1 MIYFL
6 NALFIIGAFVS
17 MEIIAWA
24 LHKYVMHGF
33 LWSIHKDHHISHN
46 KRFENNDLF
55 ALVFGI
61 PSWLF
66 MMFGI
71 MAGCDFRLYIG
82 IGIALYGIC
91 YLLIHDGLIHS
102 RIKVFRNTKNIWLL
116 SLKKAHLNHHKH
128 DNKSNSK
135 DGNDVSYGMIWVNLK
150 YYKKVKSDVEAEL
163 KSK

>member
-1 MIYFL
+1 
-6 NALFIIGAFVS
+6 
-17 MEIIAWA
+17 MELIAWA

-33 LWSIHKDHHISHN
+33 LWSIHKDHHVHHN
-46 KRFENNDLF
+46 KRFETNDLF

-66 MMFGI
+66 IMFGI
-71 MAGCDFRLYIG
+71 MGGCDFRLYIG
-82 IGIALYGIC
+82 IGIAWYGLC

-116 SLKKAHLNHHKH
+116 TLKKAHLDHHHH
-128 DNKSNSK
+128 DNKTDSKNSN
-135 DGNDVSYGMIWVNLK
+135 NVSYGMLWVNLK
-150 YYKKVKSDVEAEL
+150 YYQKLKSEL

>member
-6 NALFIIGAFVS
+6 NALYIIGAFIS

-33 LWSIHKDHHISHN
+33 LWCVHKDHHIKHD
-46 KRFENNDLF
+46 KRIEKNDLF

-71 MAGCDFRLYIG
+71 MDGCDYRLYIG
-82 IGIALYGIC
+82 IGIALYGVC
-91 YLLIHDGLIHS
+91 YLLIHDGLIHN
-102 RIKVFRNTKNIWLL
+102 RINLFRNTKNIWLL
-116 SLKKAHLNHHKH
+116 SLRRAHLNHHKH

-135 DGNDVSYGMIWVNLK
+135 DGNNVSYGMLWVNLK
-150 YYKKVKSDVEAEL
+150 YYEKVKSEVESEL
-163 KSK
+163 KSN